1 MALRFFDTLRQEKVD
16 FQPIEE
22 GKIGIY
28 VCGVTVY
35 DMCHIGHARCYVAF
49 DTIIRFLRYLDYE
62 VRFVRNFTDV
72 DDKIIKRAN
81 EINQPIDEITN
92 RFISEFQTDMDS
104 LDVAQADVEP
114 RVTTHIQEIITM
126 VSDLIERGYA
136 YANEGDVYFS
146 VESFDEYGALSKRN
160 LDDLRAGASERTGD
174 AELARKRSPL
184 DFALWKSSKE
194 GDPAW
199 SSPWG
204 EGRPGW
210 HIECSAMSC
219 KYLGETFDI
228 HAGGQDLVFPH
239 HENEIA
245 QSRCANGGEFSRYWL
260 HNGFVNID
268 QEKMSKS
275 LGNFFTIRD
284 VLELFHPQ
292 AVRFFLLTTHYRG
305 PINYSDQNLRDATR
319 RVYAI
324 YATLERM
331 DQYLEARAE
340 KHKGGDVLDPELVK
354 SIVSEF
360 NDSMSDD
367 FNTPKAIAVL
377 SEPIRRANELLAG
390 KEIGGRYATIKA
402 LREAISVVTGV
413 LRVFHQDPA
422 TVLSAIGDRI
432 MRERGI
438 SAEDIV
444 AKIEER
450 KAAREARDFA
460 LADSIR
466 DTLNEQGVLLM
477 DGATGTGWRVQP

>member
-49 DTIIRFLRYLDYE
+49 DTIIRFLRYLDYD
-62 VRFVRNFTDV
+62 VHFIRNFTDV
-72 DDKIIKRAN
+72 DDKIIKRAL
-81 EINQPIDEITN
+81 EVDQPIDDITT
-92 RFISEFQTDMDS
+92 RFIGEYQTDMAS

-114 RVTTHIQEIITM
+114 RVTTHIGEIITM
-126 VSDLIERGYA
+126 VSDLIDRGHA
-136 YANEGDVYFS
+136 YENEGDVYFS
-146 VESFDEYGALSKRN
+146 VESFEEYGALSKRN
-160 LDDLRAGASERTGD
+160 LDDLRAGASERTAD
-174 AELARKRSPL
+174 VEVARKRSPL
-184 DFALWKSSKE
+184 DFALWKSSRE
-194 GDPAW
+194 GDPSW
-199 SSPWG
+199 PSPWG
-204 EGRPGW
+204 AGRPGW
-210 HIECSAMSC
+210 HIECSAMSS
-219 KYLGETFDI
+219 KYLGDTFDI

-305 PINYSDQNLRDATR
+305 PINYSDLNLREATR
-319 RVYAI
+319 RIHTV

-331 DQYLEARAE
+331 DQYLEQRAE
-340 KHKGGDVLDPELVK
+340 KHKGGDVLDPGLVAR
-354 SIVSEF
+354 IVTDF
-360 NDSMSDD
+360 HGAMNDD

-377 SEPIRRANELLAG
+377 SDPIRRANELLAG

-402 LREAISVVTGV
+402 LRDAIGTVSSV

-422 TVLSAIGDRI
+422 TVLGEIGDRI

-438 SAEDIV
+438 SADEISE
-444 AKIEER
+444 KIAQR
-450 KAAREARDFA
+450 KAARDARDFA

-466 DTLNEQGVLLM
+466 DFLNEQGVLLM
-477 DGATGTGWRVQP
+477 DAADGTAWRVQP